1 MLYLILLYF
10 EDADALLLPQ
20 IYVFSNIISIIHY
33 LINIWVSKISKTWL
47 YCQVK
52 IFVDELQFFIRIN
65 RNK

>member
-10 EDADALLLPQ
+10 EDADALLKPQ
-20 IYVFSNIISIIHY
+20 IYVFSSITSIIHY
-33 LINIWVSKISKTWL
+33 LINIWVSIIYKTWL
-47 YCQVK
+47 YCQMK